1 MTGAPAGAGPPNVV
15 QMLFRAKAEIEGGL
29 DVQALWD
36 HGMQELNL
44 AVGPMMD
51 LAEGKTKDLDITA
64 LLTHLVGAQYS
75 FDLLAQG
82 GIISQWTVPLAQSVG
97 MMIEGLENQD
107 NELLKDAWNKTRVIV
122 EQVDYESA
130 EQVHYEFKEQVDY
143 EFYGLPSD
151 HRARL
156 ARLLDATGIPFSMRN
171 LHLVVDREH
180 ESEVDKIIDSLA
192 IDLKTEE

>member
-1 MTGAPAGAGPPNVV
+1 
-15 QMLFRAKAEIEGGL
+15 
-29 DVQALWD
+29 
-36 HGMQELNL
+36 MQELNL

-51 LAEGKTKDLDITA
+51 LAEGKTKELDGTA

-75 FDLLAQG
+75 FELLAQG

-97 MMIEGLENQD
+97 MMIEGLENRD

-122 EQVDYESA
+122 KQVDYEFSDPHSSSSERAA

-143 EFYGLPSD
+143 EFCGLPSD
-151 HRARL
+151 DLARL
-156 ARLLDATGIPFSMRN
+156 ARLLDATGIPFCMRN

-180 ESEVDKIIDSLA
+180 ESEVDKILDSLT
-192 IDLKTEE
+192 IDLLTEE